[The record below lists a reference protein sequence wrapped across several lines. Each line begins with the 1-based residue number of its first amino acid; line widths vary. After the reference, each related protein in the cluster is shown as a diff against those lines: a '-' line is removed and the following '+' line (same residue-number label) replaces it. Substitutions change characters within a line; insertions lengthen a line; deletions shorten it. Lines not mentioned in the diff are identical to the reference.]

1 MLNFND
7 ILHFNVVPAHY
18 STSVQLE
25 SGLFNR
31 LYILHQWLRWTVT
44 HLWNPFAY
52 SFTSSCLGLP
62 KSFSLGRTIQIA
74 TESCNYW
81 GHASRYKDLIYL
93 SHITWLSRCTS
104 SGVATECS
112 EDRHIYWAVSCHV
125 TLSCKQSRRTR
136 HFWSCFLFWLSLR
149 CIFNL
154 CLSRHAWCDQ
164 VHIIHMAQV
173 TWTMNRSCKCTPLSQ
188 WAAPLSIRATD
199 QLLYFTVPH

>member
-7 ILHFNVVPAHY
+7 ILHFNVVHAHY
-18 STSVQLE
+18 SMSVQLE

-52 SFTSSCLGLP
+52 SFTSSCLCLP

-125 TLSCKQSRRTR
+125 TLSCNNRDARVI
-136 HFWSCFLFWLSLR
+136 FGPASCFYYHCVAYSICVWQGMRDAIRFTSFTWLRWPEPL
-149 CIFNL
+149 L
-154 CLSRHAWCDQ
+154 Q
-164 VHIIHMAQV
+164 VHTTIPM
-173 TWTMNRSCKCTPLSQ
+173 SCP
-188 WAAPLSIRATD
+188 I
-199 QLLYFTVPH
+199 VN